1 MDKNEI
7 YKKFGERILKLRI
20 EKDLTQKEIADQLG
34 IAQQTYQGYETGNT
48 KATLHL
54 LEQLSNIYNV
64 SMNFLAGKTEDRNI
78 VHECKKSNAN
88 LTQDEETL
96 IELYRQLDIEEKYE
110 IRGEMK
116 GILRVKQKEKNKKEL
131 KNA

>member
-54 LEQLSNIYNV
+54 LEQLSSIYNV
-64 SMNFLAGKTEDRNI
+64 SMDFLAGKTEERNI

-131 KNA
+131 ENA

>member
-20 EKDLTQKEIADQLG
+20 EKDLTQKEIAEQLG
-34 IAQQTYQGYETGNT
+34 IAQQTYQGTETGNT
-48 KATLHL
+48 KTTLHL

-64 SMNFLAGKTEDRNI
+64 SMDFLAGKTEERNI
-78 VHECKKSNAN
+78 VHESKKSNAN

-131 KNA
+131 ENA

>member
-64 SMNFLAGKTEDRNI
+64 SMDFLAGKTEDRNI
-78 VHECKKSNAN
+78 VHECKKGNAN

>member
-64 SMNFLAGKTEDRNI
+64 SMDFLAGKTEERNI

-131 KNA
+131 ENA

>member
-1 MDKNEI
+1 MHKNDI
-7 YKKFGERILKLRI
+7 YKKFGERILNLRI

-64 SMNFLAGKTEDRNI
+64 SMDFLAGKTEERNI

-131 KNA
+131 ENA

>member
-64 SMNFLAGKTEDRNI
+64 SMDFLAGKTEERNI

-110 IRGEMK
+110 IRGEH
-116 GILRVKQKEKNKKEL
+116 
-131 KNA
+131 

>member
-1 MDKNEI
+1 MDKNDI
-7 YKKFGERILKLRI
+7 YKKFGERILNLRI

-64 SMNFLAGKTEDRNI
+64 SMDFLAGKTEERNI

-131 KNA
+131 ENA

>member
-64 SMNFLAGKTEDRNI
+64 SMDFLAGKTEERNI